1 MVLEKFPNN
10 IFESTESTAYF
21 NRLVDHILNLEG
33 RIVALESS
41 LRSVQLDVS
50 TEMRINKDLST
61 VLHQLLKEKNVKLL
75 RKFDR

>member
-21 NRLVDHILNLEG
+21 NRLVDHILNLET

-50 TEMRINKDLST
+50 TEIRINKNLST
-61 VLHQLLKEKNVKLL
+61 ILNQILMEKQ
-75 RKFDR
+75 

>member
-21 NRLVDHILNLEG
+21 NRLVDHILNLET

-50 TEMRINKDLST
+50 TEIRINKNLST
-61 VLHQLLKEKNVKLL
+61 ILNQILMENK
-75 RKFDR
+75 

>member
-21 NRLVDHILNLEG
+21 NRLVDHILNLET

-50 TEMRINKDLST
+50 TEIRINKNLST
-61 VLHQLLKEKNVKLL
+61 ILNQILMEKK
-75 RKFDR
+75 